1 MNMHAQKRSIRF
13 DRCSHVDG
21 GCQYGPRS
29 LRVAVATRR
38 AGGFGASLKSGSESR
53 SLWFPRVHR
62 CGERRQAGGG
72 SFCASNFLLVRLGRR
87 IICCCVCARGVQSA
101 RSTAAAVAAVEWE
114 VLKGKRK
121 EKKSTFALW
130 RDGGWS
136 ETVQLLM
143 VWLTV
148 YVLKFSR
155 SLSRETHFRA
165 CILSISLPLNFIWN
179 GWRI

>member
-1 MNMHAQKRSIRF
+1 MNMHAQKRSMQF
-13 DRCSHVDG
+13 GRCCHVDV

-38 AGGFGASLKSGSESR
+38 AGGFGASLKSGSESLSL

-72 SFCASNFLLVRLGRR
+72 SFCASNFLLVRLGWR

-101 RSTAAAVAAVEWE
+101 RSTAVAAAAVEWE

-130 RDGGWS
+130 RDGGWN

-143 VWLTV
+143 VWRWLTV
-148 YVLKFSR
+148 SVLPFSR
-155 SLSRETHFRA
+155 SLSRESQF
-165 CILSISLPLNFIWN
+165 
-179 GWRI
+179 